1 MPNSETGFA
10 GVRANPKFLH
20 ELLVQI
26 KASRNYTKQEH
37 LISSVKASL
46 HRHEEKSREPNGRNN
61 FLMVT
66 KPQNHTH
73 THRAANCSC
82 CSGCSLRSD
91 PTKSNRGEEL
101 RGRKNE

>member
-73 THRAANCSC
+73 THTELPIVAAV
-82 CSGCSLRSD
+82 LD
-91 PTKSNRGEEL
+91 AV
-101 RGRKNE
+101 